1 MRGGRRALVPV
12 LAIAALAAPRQGA
25 VAQETDSA
33 ASPPPAPAP
42 RPSVWVRPATSLLV
56 PGSGQLLAGQG
67 RGAVYVAVE
76 AYSLV
81 RILRSNDEG
90 RREGDRYRDLAF
102 DVARRAFS
110 PLRRD
115 TVFEY
120 FETMERF
127 LESGLY
133 DRDPGP
139 ALLPEIDAATY
150 NGSIWLLAR
159 RTFWPDPELPPD
171 PGSPEYLRA
180 VRFYQDNAV
189 GPNFQWTWRDASLEH
204 GVFRESIRKSD
215 TAFRRAQSMLG
226 VLLANHVVSAVDA
239 LISSRLSAAA
249 GRRAAL
255 QTTVGPTTELRL
267 SLEF

>member
-1 MRGGRRALVPV
+1 M
-12 LAIAALAAPRQGA
+12 
-25 VAQETDSA
+25 
-33 ASPPPAPAP
+33 
-42 RPSVWVRPATSLLV
+42 WVRPAASLLV
-56 PGSGQLLAGQG
+56 PGSGQLLAGQE
-67 RGAVYVAVE
+67 RGAAYVAVE
-76 AYSLV
+76 VYSLV
-81 RILRSNDEG
+81 RILQLNDEG

-102 DVARRAFS
+102 DVARRTFS
-110 PLRRD
+110 PVRRD

-127 LESGLY
+127 SESGLY

-150 NGSIWLLAR
+150 NGSVWLLAR
-159 RTFWPDPELPPD
+159 RTFWSDPDLPPD

-180 VRFYQDNAV
+180 VRFYQDHAV

-215 TAFRRAQSMLG
+215 TAFRRVQNMLG

-255 QTTVGPTTELRL
+255 QTTVGPTPEVRL

>member
-1 MRGGRRALVPV
+1 
-12 LAIAALAAPRQGA
+12 
-25 VAQETDSA
+25 
-33 ASPPPAPAP
+33 
-42 RPSVWVRPATSLLV
+42 VRPVASLLV
-56 PGSGQLLAGQG
+56 PGSGQLLAGQE

-76 AYSLV
+76 VYSV
-81 RILRSNDEG
+81 IRILQLNDAG

-102 DVARRAFS
+102 EVARRAFA
-110 PLRRD
+110 PVRRD

-127 LESGLY
+127 SESGLY
-133 DRDPGP
+133 DRDAGP
-139 ALLPEIDAATY
+139 ALLPEVDAATY
-150 NGSIWLLAR
+150 NGSVWLLAR
-159 RTFWPDPELPPD
+159 RTFWPDPDLPPD
-171 PGSPEYLRA
+171 AGSPEYLRA

-189 GPNFQWTWRDASLEH
+189 GPDFQWTWRHASVEH

-215 TAFRRAQSMLG
+215 TAFRRAQNMLG

-255 QTTVGPTTELRL
+255 HTTVGATTEVRL
-267 SLEF
+267 SLAF

>member
-1 MRGGRRALVPV
+1 M
-12 LAIAALAAPRQGA
+12 IATLAAPERGA
-25 VAQETDSA
+25 VAQASDS
-33 ASPPPAPAP
+33 AP
-42 RPSVWVRPATSLLV
+42 RPSVWVRPVASLLV
-56 PGSGQLLAGQG
+56 PGSGQLLAGQE

-76 AYSLV
+76 VYSLV
-81 RILRSNDEG
+81 RILQLNDEG
-90 RREGDRYRDLAF
+90 RREGNRYRDLAF

-110 PLRRD
+110 PVRRD

-127 LESGLY
+127 SESGLY
-133 DRDPGP
+133 DRDPGA
-139 ALLPEIDAATY
+139 ALQPEIDAATY

-159 RTFWPDPELPPD
+159 RTFWLDPDPDQPPD

-180 VRFYQDNAV
+180 VRFYQDYAV
-189 GPNFQWTWRDASLEH
+189 GPDFQWTWRGASLEH

-215 TAFRRAQSMLG
+215 TAFRRAQNMLG

-239 LISSRLSAAA
+239 LISTRLSAAA

-255 QTTVGPTTELRL
+255 QTTVGPRTELRL